1 MDNLTAIHYAQK
13 HIFLEQRL
21 IISVQPHGS
30 LDKLIDIEGMENTTR
45 FANYLRHLF
54 PADVKTMTM
63 AARALGKG
71 GFGFFVPLNI
81 YHFTCCSPQVSTDT

>member
-1 MDNLTAIHYAQK
+1 V
-13 HIFLEQRL
+13 QRL
-21 IISVQPHGS
+21 IISFQHNGS

-63 AARALGKG
+63 AARALGKDDHCT
-71 GFGFFVPLNI
+71 FVPHDI
-81 YHFTCCSPQVSTDT
+81 S